1 MQTERAGKYKNVLYG
16 ALAYKAFDVAPLP
29 PNPQLIMDQEMS
41 GLLGKANRILGKLDG
56 ISGQIPDVDLF
67 VAMYV
72 RKEAL
77 LSSQIEGTQATLDD
91 ILDPDIESNTNLE
104 VTDVVNYIKAMQYA
118 GDRLNELPLCNRLL
132 KETHLLLMENVRGQE
147 KSPGEFRITQNWIG
161 PQGGNLKNAVFV
173 PPTVEDMVLAMSDLE
188 KFMNAEDDMDPLI
201 KIGLIHYQFETI
213 HPFLDGNGRIGRM
226 LITLWLMEKKLL
238 QYPVLYISYYFKR
251 NRMEYYDRLSETRR
265 KGHFE
270 EWIRFF
276 LNGVIASSEDA
287 IETIGLIHSLNAENR
302 EKIESLTGRKDTV
315 FKLFRYIE
323 RNPIIEISKT
333 AEEMKMKYNT
343 IAKAVEKLIE
353 MNILEQM
360 NTGKRNRR
368 FAYSQYLDV
377 LRKDTLV

>member
-104 VTDVVNYIKAMQYA
+104 VIDVVNYIKAMQYA

-270 EWIRFF
+270 EWTRFF

-302 EKIESLTGRKDTV
+302 EKIESLSGRKDTV

-333 AEEMKMKYNT
+333 AVEMKMKYNT